1 MTQKKGYFLAKQMVS
16 KKKKKKKCDTNKNV
30 IKMGVIIKG
39 IYCICKCLLLY
50 CHQMFLLVY
59 YMQMWWLSTTMYVV
73 NPKTFWNLI

>member
-1 MTQKKGYFLAKQMVS
+1 MFCATNKCDNDSKNWYFLPKQTIT
-16 KKKKKKKCDTNKNV
+16 KNKCVNTNKNV

-59 YMQMWWLSTTMYVV
+59 YMQIWWLSTTM
-73 NPKTFWNLI
+73 L